1 MDINNIARCL
11 FNTTFISDNRKP
23 KDRVVIP
30 TTAGAPDEAVLLTGQ
45 GLSTQAS
52 EGGLGLVREDW
63 DSRKRSSL
71 IQFLPSAG
79 MTAPL
84 T

>member
-1 MDINNIARCL
+1 M
-11 FNTTFISDNRKP
+11 
-23 KDRVVIP
+23 IP

-45 GLSTQAS
+45 GLLTQAS
-52 EGGLGLVREDW
+52 EGGQRLMREDW
-63 DSRKRSSL
+63 DSRERSSL

-79 MTAPL
+79 MAAPL